1 MAVCGAVGGHTILIN
16 KSGNKITQPRLLLQE
31 ARQIQ
36 QLYPCTMFSWWGKSA
51 KKDDVTKTIVDLR
64 AHLTVLEKRASY
76 AEEQRDEHERTARAL
91 VTTNKAGARNA
102 LRKKKQKEDEID
114 KIQNQIL
121 ALEQQLSSIEFANM
135 NRETMKHMKQG
146 AGAMRVINKDVDI
159 DKLEETMDDIRDQVA
174 LNDEMSAAI
183 SQPLQQMDDAELEAD
198 LDELEQEELDDR
210 MTKAAPAPSTSLP
223 DVPKQKITHKAP
235 VEDEEEALRQL
246 EAEMAV

>member
-1 MAVCGAVGGHTILIN
+1 M
-16 KSGNKITQPRLLLQE
+16 
-31 ARQIQ
+31 
-36 QLYPCTMFSWWGKSA
+36 
-51 KKDDVTKTIVDLR
+51 TKTIVDLR
-64 AHLTVLEKRASY
+64 AHLSVLEKRVAY
-76 AEEQRDEHERTARAL
+76 AEEQRDQHEALARSL

-146 AGAMRVINKDVDI
+146 AGAMRSINKDVDI

-174 LNDEMSAAI
+174 LNDEMSHAI

-198 LDELEQEELDDR
+198 LDELEQEALDER
-210 MTKAAPAPSTSLP
+210 ITKAGPVPSNSLP
-223 DVPKQKITHKAP
+223 EVPTQKISNKSTE
-235 VEDEEEALRQL
+235 EDEEEALRQL
-246 EAEMAV
+246 EAEMAA